1 MMRLPEPK
9 PIREFGRVDR
19 LELDREIR
27 PSLQPA
33 VLRGVAADW
42 PAVQVGRESDE
53 SLVDYVKR
61 FSNGRRVAAI
71 VGEAA
76 IEGRFFYSDDLR
88 GLNFQRGQS
97 PLEPFLDRLLRDRDN
112 PSPMAMAVQSEIIAD
127 VLAGFESENALELVR
142 PDVQPRAWIG
152 NRIRVAPHY
161 DVYENIAVV
170 VAGRRRFTLFPP
182 EQVANLYAGPFELT
196 PAGTPISM
204 VDPKQPDLDR
214 FPRFAEAMEAAQS
227 AELEPGDAIYI
238 PYHWWHGVESLSAFN
253 FLVNY
258 WWSDAREDLA
268 RPYDALMHAFFALKH
283 LPPEQRAVWKTTFD
297 HFVFELNGD
306 PAAHLPAH
314 ARGVLGELT
323 PQLLARMRATL
334 QQIAKQS

>member
-33 VLRGVAADW
+33 VLRGVAANW
-42 PAVQVGRESDE
+42 PAVQVGRE
-53 SLVDYVKR
+53 
-61 FSNGRRVAAI
+61 
-71 VGEAA
+71 
-76 IEGRFFYSDDLR
+76 SDDLR

-161 DVYENIAVV
+161 DVYE
-170 VAGRRRFTLFPP
+170 
-182 EQVANLYAGPFELT
+182 
-196 PAGTPISM
+196 
-204 VDPKQPDLDR
+204 
-214 FPRFAEAMEAAQS
+214 
-227 AELEPGDAIYI
+227 
-238 PYHWWHGVESLSAFN
+238 
-253 FLVNY
+253 
-258 WWSDAREDLA
+258 
-268 RPYDALMHAFFALKH
+268 
-283 LPPEQRAVWKTTFD
+283 
-297 HFVFELNGD
+297 
-306 PAAHLPAH
+306 
-314 ARGVLGELT
+314 
-323 PQLLARMRATL
+323 
-334 QQIAKQS
+334 